1 MCGISGLA
9 TKRLGEIDLR
19 ATIERMANAIRH
31 RGPDGMDVRC
41 FEPPGISQ
49 RVALGHN
56 RLAIIDVS
64 QAGREPMTN
73 EDGTVWLV
81 FNGEIYNFQE
91 LRKHLESRG
100 HRFHSRTDAEVIF
113 EGERAKRRIPS
124 CTAASDRD
132 PRGINFFL
140 GGEKLGRINAVIHI
154 NNAPI
159 SMQPISIF
167 PTISCAPTVIYIDH
181 REAPAGPILNLQIE
195 RARCRRGGSA
205 MTFDDQW
212 RQFIRRSRE
221 TWIVWWIKECIRV
234 QPPFGW
240 EFNRLGE

>member
-31 RGPDGMDVRC
+31 RGPDGMAVRS
-41 FEPPGISQ
+41 FDPPGFSQ

-91 LRKHLESRG
+91 LRKRLELGG
-100 HRFHSRTDAEVIF
+100 HRFRSHTDAEVILHLY
-113 EGERAKRRIPS
+113 EE
-124 CTAASDRD
+124 T
-132 PRGINFFL
+132 
-140 GGEKLGRINAVIHI
+140 
-154 NNAPI
+154 
-159 SMQPISIF
+159 
-167 PTISCAPTVIYIDH
+167 
-181 REAPAGPILNLQIE
+181 GP
-195 RARCRRGGSA
+195 
-205 MTFDDQW
+205 
-212 RQFIRRSRE
+212 
-221 TWIVWWIKECIRV
+221 
-234 QPPFGW
+234 
-240 EFNRLGE
+240 

>member
-9 TKRLGEIDLR
+9 TKRLGEVDLR

-81 FNGEIYNFQE
+81 FNGEIYNFPKMAFDKALEDGEEDEDENEQE
-91 LRKHLESRG
+91 TE
-100 HRFHSRTDAEVIF
+100 EM
-113 EGERAKRRIPS
+113 EGEEVTFKNIIYSS
-124 CTAASDRD
+124 CNCNCN
-132 PRGINFFL
+132 GLFGLLMKFV
-140 GGEKLGRINAVIHI
+140 KLNK
-154 NNAPI
+154 
-159 SMQPISIF
+159 
-167 PTISCAPTVIYIDH
+167 T
-181 REAPAGPILNLQIE
+181 
-195 RARCRRGGSA
+195 
-205 MTFDDQW
+205 
-212 RQFIRRSRE
+212 
-221 TWIVWWIKECIRV
+221 
-234 QPPFGW
+234 
-240 EFNRLGE
+240 

>member
-19 ATIERMANAIRH
+19 ATIERMANAIHH

-64 QAGREPMTN
+64 QAGREAMTN

-91 LRKHLESRG
+91 LRRRLESHG
-100 HRFHSRTDAEVIF
+100 HRFHSRTDAEVIIHLY
-113 EGERAKRRIPS
+113 EEAGPS
-124 CTAASDRD
+124 CLQDLNGIFAFAILDLRNDSLLLARD
-132 PRGINFFL
+132 PIG
-140 GGEKLGRINAVIHI
+140 
-154 NNAPI
+154 
-159 SMQPISIF
+159 
-167 PTISCAPTVIYIDH
+167 
-181 REAPAGPILNLQIE
+181 
-195 RARCRRGGSA
+195 
-205 MTFDDQW
+205 
-212 RQFIRRSRE
+212 
-221 TWIVWWIKECIRV
+221 
-234 QPPFGW
+234 
-240 EFNRLGE
+240 